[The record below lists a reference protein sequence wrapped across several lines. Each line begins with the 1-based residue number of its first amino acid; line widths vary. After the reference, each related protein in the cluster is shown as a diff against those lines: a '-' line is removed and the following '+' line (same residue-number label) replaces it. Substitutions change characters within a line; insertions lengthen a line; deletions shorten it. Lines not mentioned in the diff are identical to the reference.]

1 MKKSINFML
10 AGVGGQG
17 TILASDVLANVGLSA
32 GYQAKQAEVHGMSQ
46 RGGSVT
52 SYVRWGE
59 TVYSP
64 LVGAGEVDVFLTF
77 EKAEA
82 LRNLDQ
88 LRPGALAVVSLE
100 AIKPVTVT
108 SSGQAYPEDS
118 HMRACIEKVTAH
130 AYYVDAQAIA
140 TELGNL
146 KVSNV
151 ALMGALSGLMES
163 QGISE
168 PELTAETWLGV
179 ISARVPKKTIELNR
193 KAFMA
198 GRDAVLQKAV

>member
-1 MKKSINFML
+1 MKKTINFLL

-17 TILASDVLANVGLSA
+17 TILASDVLANVGLAA

-64 LVGAGEVDVFLTF
+64 LVGAGEVDVFLSF

-88 LRPGALAVVSLE
+88 LRPGALAVISLE
-100 AIKPVTVT
+100 AIKPITVT
-108 SSGQAYPEDS
+108 SGGQPYPDDA
-118 HMRACIEKVTAH
+118 HLRACLAQVTPKAFC
-130 AYYVDAQAIA
+130 VDVQAIA
-140 TELGNL
+140 LELGNP

-163 QGISE
+163 QGIGG
-168 PELTAETWLGV
+168 PELTAETWLEV
-179 ISARVPKKTIELNR
+179 ISARVPKKTIELNK

-198 GRDAVLQKAV
+198 GREAARI

>member
-1 MKKSINFML
+1 MKKTINFML

-17 TILASDVLANVGLSA
+17 TILASDVLANVGLAA

-77 EKAEA
+77 EKVEA

-88 LRPGALAVVSLE
+88 LRPGALAVISLE

-108 SSGQAYPEDS
+108 SAGQPYPDDA
-118 HMRACIEKVTAH
+118 HLRACLAQVTPKAF
-130 AYYVDAQAIA
+130 YVDVQAIA
-140 TELGNL
+140 AGLGNL

-163 QGISE
+163 QGISG
-168 PELTAETWLGV
+168 PELTADTWLEE
-179 ISARVPKKTIELNR
+179 ISARVPKKTIELNK

-198 GRDAVLQKAV
+198 GREAVRIS

>member
-1 MKKSINFML
+1 
-10 AGVGGQG
+10 
-17 TILASDVLANVGLSA
+17 
-32 GYQAKQAEVHGMSQ
+32 MSQ

-64 LVGAGEVDVFLTF
+64 LVGAGEVDVFLSF
-77 EKAEA
+77 EKVEA

-88 LRPGALAVVSLE
+88 LRPGALAVISLE

-108 SSGQAYPEDS
+108 YSGQPYPDDQ
-118 HMRACIEKVTAH
+118 HLRACLAQVTPH
-130 AYYVDAQAIA
+130 AFYIDVQAIA
-140 TELGNL
+140 AGLGNL

-163 QGISE
+163 QAIGG
-168 PELTAETWLGV
+168 PELTSDIWLDV
-179 ISARVPKKTIELNR
+179 ISARVPKKTIELNK
-193 KAFMA
+193 KAFVA
-198 GRDAVLQKAV
+198 GREAVL

>member
-1 MKKSINFML
+1 MKKTINFML

-17 TILASDVLANVGLSA
+17 TILASDVLANVGLAA

-59 TVYSP
+59 AVYSP
-64 LVGAGEVDVFLTF
+64 LVGAGEVDVFLSF
-77 EKAEA
+77 EKVEA

-88 LRPGALAVVSLE
+88 LRPGALAVISLE

-108 SSGQAYPEDS
+108 SGGQPYPDDVQI
-118 HMRACIEKVTAH
+118 RACLAQVTSKAF
-130 AYYVDAQAIA
+130 YVDAQAIA
-140 TELGNL
+140 SQLGNL

-151 ALMGALSGLMES
+151 ALLGALADLMES
-163 QGISE
+163 QGISG
-168 PELTAETWLGV
+168 PELTAETWLEV
-179 ISARVPKKTIELNR
+179 ISARVPKKTIELNK
-193 KAFMA
+193 KAFLA
-198 GRDAVLQKAV
+198 GRDAVR

>member
-1 MKKSINFML
+1 MKKTINFML

-17 TILASDVLANVGLSA
+17 TILASDVLANVGLAA

-52 SYVRWGE
+52 GYVRWGE

-64 LVGAGEVDVFLTF
+64 LVGAGEVDVFLSF
-77 EKAEA
+77 EKVEA
-82 LRNLDQ
+82 LRNLSQ
-88 LRPGALAVVSLE
+88 LRPGALAVINME

-108 SSGQAYPEDS
+108 SGGQAYPDDE
-118 HMRACIEKVTAH
+118 HLRQCLAQVTPKAF
-130 AYYVDAQAIA
+130 YIDAQAIA
-140 TELGNL
+140 NQLGNL

-163 QGISE
+163 QGISG
-168 PELTAETWLGV
+168 PDLTIEIWLEV
-179 ISARVPKKTIELNR
+179 ISARVPKKTIELN
-193 KAFMA
+193 KNAFMA
-198 GRDAVLQKAV
+198 GREAVC

>member
-1 MKKSINFML
+1 MKKTINFLL

-17 TILASDVLANVGLSA
+17 TILASDVLANVGLAA

-59 TVYSP
+59 AVYSP

-77 EKAEA
+77 EKVEA

-108 SSGQAYPEDS
+108 SGGQAYPDDA
-118 HMRACIEKVTAH
+118 HLRDCLAQVTSKAF
-130 AYYVDAQAIA
+130 YVDVQAIA
-140 TELGNL
+140 AELGNL

-163 QGISE
+163 QGIGG
-168 PELTAETWLGV
+168 PELTAETWLDE

-198 GRDAVLQKAV
+198 GREAVRV

>member
-1 MKKSINFML
+1 MKKTINFML

-17 TILASDVLANVGLSA
+17 TILASDVLANVGLAA

-77 EKAEA
+77 EKVEA

-88 LRPGALAVVSLE
+88 LRPGALAVISLE

-108 SSGQAYPEDS
+108 SGGQPYPDDAQL
-118 HMRACIEKVTAH
+118 RKCLAQVTSKAF
-130 AYYVDAQAIA
+130 YVDVQAIA

-168 PELTAETWLGV
+168 PGLTAETWLEE
-179 ISARVPKKTIELNR
+179 ISARVPKKTIELNK

-198 GRDAVLQKAV
+198 GREAVRV